1 MKTLIDIKST
11 ILKRKG
17 PKNRHLFFPTEVPL
31 FFEKGTNE
39 PVLKFLREFL

>member
-1 MKTLIDIKST
+1 MDTKST
-11 ILKRKG
+11 ILEQKG
-17 PKNRHLFFPTEVPL
+17 PKNRSVFFPTEVPL